1 MYVGLHIIRNFIK
14 YYLKNVIMNWRF
26 SISVFEI
33 LLFKGRSVSV
43 LGPAQLVPWSKCVNQ
58 LFILSGHIYQ
68 KAILSIWNIS
78 WIFSVHFFFFFFLL
92 SVEKNNKKSIMT
104 PSYTMSKI
112 SPLIF
117 SIIRLISIATYVITR
132 KMVIYIYRRS
142 PYILLINFHSY
153 MLSWNNFL
161 AKKREQNKGSIRDK
175 KYMWTFSITCPSHRE
190 HSLSVK

>member
-1 MYVGLHIIRNFIK
+1 MSVGLHIIRNFIK

-33 LLFKGRSVSV
+33 LLFKARSVSV

-58 LFILSGHIYQ
+58 LFILIGHIYQ
-68 KAILSIWNIS
+68 KAILAIWNIS
-78 WIFSVHFFFFFFLL
+78 WIFSVHFFFFWL

-112 SPLIF
+112 STLIF
-117 SIIRLISIATYVITR
+117 SIIRLISIAMYIITR

-142 PYILLINFHSY
+142 PYILLINFHFY

-161 AKKREQNKGSIRDK
+161 AKKS
-175 KYMWTFSITCPSHRE
+175 WTKQG
-190 HSLSVK
+190 VY